1 MILYKLNVV
10 KVNHCSTIV
19 HRASILIQST
29 RINTSVMPC
38 LLSRSGM
45 VTGPRYQC
53 DVSPEVTISY
63 RVVQILVSVSEGPLI
78 LSISGFVEYASLFT
92 IQYFVIYKP
101 RYPLHLYP
109 TYQMG
114 FFYCTSS
121 PKLKIKG
128 PVKLD
133 NERKLSGIHSLYV

>member
-1 MILYKLNVV
+1 MFYNCAQGIHPDPIHQDQYQRDAVFIKQ
-10 KVNHCSTIV
+10 I
-19 HRASILIQST
+19 RY
-29 RINTSVMPC
+29 
-38 LLSRSGM
+38 

-92 IQYFVIYKP
+92 IQYYVIYKP
-101 RYPLHLYP
+101 RYPLHLYS